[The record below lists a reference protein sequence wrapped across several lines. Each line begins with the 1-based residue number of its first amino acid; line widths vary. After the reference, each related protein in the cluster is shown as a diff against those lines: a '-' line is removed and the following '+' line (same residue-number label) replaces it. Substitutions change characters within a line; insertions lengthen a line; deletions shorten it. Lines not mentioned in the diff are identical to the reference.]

1 MGDMDFIHCPLI
13 PHPAMTI
20 YMIQQETYRVEIQDI
35 MVEMKGA
42 SSNLYLNGMFP
53 SEF

>member
-1 MGDMDFIHCPLI
+1 MDFIHCPLI